1 MKTKGK
7 IYQADAGTRGKRKLL
22 KDLDKTVL
30 KAAVEKSLLN
40 GVKILAG
47 ELKSNQICG
56 RLLSLEQI
64 DRYLDSLI
72 EDHAASVGKI
82 LKINGLWNAPLS
94 LV

>member
-1 MKTKGK
+1 MLALEAKE
-7 IYQADAGTRGKRKLL
+7 KLL

-30 KAAVEKSLLN
+30 KAAVGKSLLN

-56 RLLSLEQI
+56 RLLALEQI

-72 EDHAASVGKI
+72 EYHAASVGKI

-94 LV
+94 PV

>member
-1 MKTKGK
+1 MLALEAKE
-7 IYQADAGTRGKRKLL
+7 KLL

-30 KAAVEKSLLN
+30 KAAVGKSLLN

-56 RLLSLEQI
+56 RLLVLEQI

-72 EDHAASVGKI
+72 LASI
-82 LKINGLWNAPLS
+82 MISSWLS
-94 LV
+94 HLLI

>member
-1 MKTKGK
+1 MLALEAKE
-7 IYQADAGTRGKRKLL
+7 KLL

-72 EDHAASVGKI
+72 LVSI
-82 LKINGLWNAPLS
+82 MITSWLS
-94 LV
+94 HLLI

>member
-1 MKTKGK
+1 MLALEAKE
-7 IYQADAGTRGKRKLL
+7 KLL

-30 KAAVEKSLLN
+30 KAAVDKSLLN

-72 EDHAASVGKI
+72 LASI
-82 LKINGLWNAPLS
+82 MITSWLS
-94 LV
+94 HLLI

>member
-1 MKTKGK
+1 MLALEAKE
-7 IYQADAGTRGKRKLL
+7 KLL

-30 KAAVEKSLLN
+30 KAAVGKSLLNGVKILAGDLN

-56 RLLSLEQI
+56 RLLALEQI

-72 EDHAASVGKI
+72 LASI
-82 LKINGLWNAPLS
+82 MITSWLS
-94 LV
+94 HLLI

>member
-1 MKTKGK
+1 MLALEAKE
-7 IYQADAGTRGKRKLL
+7 KLL

-30 KAAVEKSLLN
+30 KAAVGKSLLN
-40 GVKILAG
+40 GVKVLAG

>member
-1 MKTKGK
+1 MLALEAKE
-7 IYQADAGTRGKRKLL
+7 KLL

-30 KAAVEKSLLN
+30 KAAMGKSLLN

>member
-1 MKTKGK
+1 MRVLEAKE
-7 IYQADAGTRGKRKLL
+7 KLL
-22 KDLDKTVL
+22 KDLDTTVL
-30 KAAVEKSLLN
+30 KAAVGKSLLN

-72 EDHAASVGKI
+72 LASI
-82 LKINGLWNAPLS
+82 MITSWLS
-94 LV
+94 HLLI

>member
-1 MKTKGK
+1 MLAREAKE
-7 IYQADAGTRGKRKLL
+7 KLL

-72 EDHAASVGKI
+72 LVSI
-82 LKINGLWNAPLS
+82 MITSWLS
-94 LV
+94 HLLI